1 MAYLWSVLREEVRG
15 TVDELRQKGALGTL
29 RDAAL
34 DTADFAGDAGR
45 SLWDG
50 VRGLVAAEP
59 GACLRASG
67 LPVRGTTAPLEF
79 DDGRTVEALVVDVDD
94 TSDPPRARVT
104 VPGSAD
110 VLSVPILPPLE
121 PPAEGPDA
129 TPADPAQGQRTSSG
143 SVLDGLR
150 QGWSST
156 VQDIREKGA
165 VGAMKDTARDAI
177 GAVGSTAAS
186 AVDSARPYAS
196 QAVDIVGQTAASA
209 VSGARHLA
217 SPLIELDRGT
227 PDDAAAAPARSSD
240 DPGAPGSAPPAEDGA
255 DAAPPASIAASLL
268 DGLRHEWQE
277 TVQDIREKGAIGA
290 VRDAA
295 LDTVDIVSGTAAIA
309 LRGARS
315 FAGPLLAGTAAET
328 GDAAVHSGD
337 FPDPSA
343 EAAAASAGAASAAQ
357 AEPGE
362 PGVPAAEVAA
372 SGPDAEPVGELPKAR
387 AAAAAGGQS
396 LVSMRRSQFE
406 KLGKDPEEPRGE
418 AEELID

>member
-1 MAYLWSVLREEVRG
+1 
-15 TVDELRQKGALGTL
+15 
-29 RDAAL
+29 
-34 DTADFAGDAGR
+34 
-45 SLWDG
+45 

-104 VPGSAD
+104 VAGSAD

-121 PPAEGPDA
+121 PPAEGGPDA
-129 TPADPAQGQRTSSG
+129 TPADPAQGQRSSSG
-143 SVLDGLR
+143 SVLEGLR

-156 VQDIREKGA
+156 VQDFREKGA

-217 SPLIELDRGT
+217 SPLIELDRAT

-240 DPGAPGSAPPAEDGA
+240 DPGAAGSAPPAEDGA

-290 VRDAA
+290 VRDVA

-328 GDAAVHSGD
+328 GDAVHSDD
-337 FPDPSA
+337 FPGSSA
-343 EAAAASAGAASAAQ
+343 EAATASAGAASAAQ
-357 AEPGE
+357 AEPGD
-362 PGVPAAEVAA
+362 PGVPVAETAA
-372 SGPDAEPVGELPKAR
+372 SGSDAEPAGELPRAR
-387 AAAAAGGQS
+387 AAAAGGQS

-406 KLGKDPEEPRGE
+406 KLGKDPEEPRRE